1 MRILVTGG
9 AGFIASHITDGYIAA
24 GHDVLIVD
32 NFDPHGGAKREYI
45 NPKAEFVEAD
55 IRSDSLKDVF
65 ARFKPEV
72 VSHHAAQHSVAVSN
86 REPLMDADINVM
98 GLLNVLEAAS
108 KHGTRKVIYASS
120 GATFGTV
127 ERLPIDESTPQRPTS
142 PYGASKL
149 VGEHYLHIYS
159 VQRGLDFTAFRY
171 ANVYGPR
178 QNPFGEGG
186 VVAIFTGRFLG
197 GQPVRIDSDGEQTRD
212 FTFVGDIA
220 RLNLAALEKG
230 ARGRFCIG
238 TGVPTSINTLYAEFA
253 AASGIEP
260 PVERAP
266 KRPGDALDTLMN
278 PALASETFGW
288 RPQVKLRDG
297 IAQTL
302 AFYRE
307 RLSAARE

>member
-1 MRILVTGG
+1 MTGG

-24 GHDVLIVD
+24 GHEVLIVD
-32 NFDPHGGAKREYI
+32 NFDPHGGGKREYI
-45 NPKAEFVEAD
+45 NPKATFVEID
-55 IRSDSLKDVF
+55 IRSPELAKVF
-65 ARFKPEV
+65 EDFRPEV

-86 REPLMDADINVM
+86 REPMMDADINVM
-98 GLLNVLEAAS
+98 GFLNVLEAAS
-108 KHGTRKVIYASS
+108 KHGTRKIIYASS

-149 VGEHYLHIYS
+149 VGEHYLHIYA
-159 VQRGLDFTAFRY
+159 VQRGLDYTAFRY

-186 VVAIFTGRFLG
+186 VVAIFTGRFLS
-197 GQPVRIDSDGEQTRD
+197 GQTVRIDSDGEQTRD

-230 ARGRFCIG
+230 SRGRFCIG
-238 TGVPTSINTLYAEFA
+238 TGTPTSINRLYAEFV

-260 PVERAP
+260 AVDRAP
-266 KRPGDALDTLMN
+266 KRPGDAQDTLMN
-278 PALASETFGW
+278 PALAEATFGW

-307 RLSAARE
+307 HLPGARE

>member
-9 AGFIASHITDGYIAA
+9 AGFIASHISDGYITA

-45 NPKAEFVEAD
+45 NPKAEFVEID
-55 IRSDSLKDVF
+55 IRSESLNGVF
-65 ARFKPEV
+65 EKFKPDV

-98 GLLNVLEAAS
+98 GLLRVLEAAS
-108 KHGTRKVIYASS
+108 ACGTRKIIYASS

-127 ERLPIDESTPQRPTS
+127 EKLPITESTPQRPTS

-149 VGEHYLHIYS
+149 VGEHYLHIYN
-159 VQRGLDFTAFRY
+159 VQRGLDYTAFRY

-197 GQPVRIDSDGEQTRD
+197 GQPVRIDSDGNQTRD

-220 RLNLAALEKG
+220 QLNLAALDKG
-230 ARGRFCIG
+230 SCGRFCIG
-238 TGVPTSINTLYAEFA
+238 TGTPTSINTLYTEFV

-260 PVERAP
+260 PIERAA
-266 KRPGDALDTLMN
+266 KRPGDAQDTLMD
-278 PALASETFGW
+278 PALAIQTFGW
-288 RPQVKLRDG
+288 RPEIKLREG
-297 IAQTL
+297 ISRTL

-307 RLSAARE
+307 RLPSPPK

>member
-9 AGFIASHITDGYIAA
+9 AGFIASHITDAYIAA

-45 NPKAEFVEAD
+45 NPAAEFVELD
-55 IRSDSLKDVF
+55 IRSDELNDVF
-65 ARFKPEV
+65 AKFKPEV

-86 REPLMDADINVM
+86 REPLMDADVNVM
-98 GLLNVLEAAS
+98 GLLRVLEAATAC
-108 KHGTRKVIYASS
+108 GTRKVIYASS

-127 ERLPIDESTPQRPTS
+127 ERLPINEQTPQRPTS

-149 VGEHYLHIYS
+149 AGEHYLHIYN
-159 VQRGLDFTAFRY
+159 VQRNLDYTAFRY

-186 VVAIFTGRFLG
+186 VVAIFAGRFLG
-197 GQPVRIDSDGEQTRD
+197 GHSVRIDSDGEQTRD

-220 RLNLAALEKG
+220 ALNVAALDKG
-230 ARGRFCIG
+230 STGRYCIG
-238 TGVPTSINTLYAEFA
+238 TGTPTSINTLYAEFVK
-253 AASGIEP
+253 ASGIEP
-260 PVERAP
+260 SVERAP
-266 KRPGDALDTLMN
+266 KRPGDAQDTLMD
-278 PALASETFGW
+278 PALAVSTFGW
-288 RPQVKLRDG
+288 KPQVTLREG
-297 IAQTL
+297 IPRTL

-307 RLSAARE
+307 RLSPAPK